1 MIFEYQVPPDLVYS
15 QDETN
20 AQYVSIPG
28 EVFHLVKDRAIS
40 AFRDPEN
47 SDSNFSNFE
56 ESEDF
61 QQFKRNILQQLHYR

>member
-1 MIFEYQVPPDLVYS
+1 MLNMSLFRERS
-15 QDETN
+15 H
-20 AQYVSIPG
+20 
-28 EVFHLVKDRAIS
+28 FHLVKDRAIS

-56 ESEDF
+56 VSEDF